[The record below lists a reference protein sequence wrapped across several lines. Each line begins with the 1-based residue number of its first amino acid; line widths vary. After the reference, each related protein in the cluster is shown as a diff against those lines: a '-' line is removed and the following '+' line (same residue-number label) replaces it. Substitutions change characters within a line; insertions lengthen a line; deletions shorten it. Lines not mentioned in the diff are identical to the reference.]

1 MASTV
6 TIPPTLQTKLDKA
19 EPGNLADVLRQVKLG
34 TMLTPRKK
42 TLTALAAAAAHNI
55 TDAAHGSLAPI
66 LKITAL
72 RVTAGAATA
81 GARIITDSA
90 ALAAATVAALSD
102 DGTTLTFEDTVTA
115 FVLEYIPRSAVDM
128 TALNEFAPTP

>member
-6 TIPPTLQTKLDKA
+6 TTPPTLQNKLDRA
-19 EPGNLADVLRQVKLG
+19 EPGNLADVLRQIKLG
-34 TMLTPRKK
+34 TMLTPTKK
-42 TLTALAAAAAHNI
+42 TLSALAASATHNI

-66 LKITAL
+66 LKVTAL
-72 RVTAGAATA
+72 RVTGGAAAA
-81 GARIITDSA
+81 GVRIITDSA

-102 DGTTLTFEDTVTA
+102 DGTTLTFEDTVTG

-128 TALNEFAPTP
+128 TALSEFAPT

>member
-42 TLTALAAAAAHNI
+42 TLTALAAAAA
-55 TDAAHGSLAPI
+55 AAPG
-66 LKITAL
+66 
-72 RVTAGAATA
+72 AGAPGA
-81 GARIITDSA
+81 G
-90 ALAAATVAALSD
+90 
-102 DGTTLTFEDTVTA
+102 GA
-115 FVLEYIPRSAVDM
+115 FGGKGGQAKGD
-128 TALNEFAPTP
+128 